1 MIMMMIAL
9 YNDDDDAANNDDSAR
24 HKQATISLQTNT
36 QQLCLQARTRI
47 FPGKQLDSVQQRP
60 EEASVE
66 PRHVHASIANPTRNI
81 ILDTR

>member
-1 MIMMMIAL
+1 MQQTMMTAHVTSKQL
-9 YNDDDDAANNDDSAR
+9 YLY
-24 HKQATISLQTNT
+24 KLT

-81 ILDTR
+81 NLDTR